1 MRTCMAVEQ
10 EEWVESAQ
18 HILYFSTIL
27 INNHFNDGKTAE
39 RMLPTHWGALREFV
53 RCHHL
58 HIQVFALRL
67 APGFDEPLEHL
78 RGTQSLE
85 VKKGHGGEGRL
96 L

>member
-1 MRTCMAVEQ
+1 M
-10 EEWVESAQ
+10 ESSQ
-18 HILYFSTIL
+18 FILYFSTIL
-27 INNHFNDGKTAE
+27 INNHINEDKTAE
-39 RMLPTHWGALREFV
+39 RMSPTHWGALREFV

-78 RGTQSLE
+78 QDTQSLE
-85 VKKGHGGEGRL
+85 VKKGQGGEGAL